1 MYLKQGSKLTNHFPL
16 YQFIKKK
23 KKKKKKDLELNPTSI

>member
-16 YQFIKKK
+16 YQFIKKEKRK
-23 KKKKKKDLELNPTSI
+23 KKRRELNPTSI